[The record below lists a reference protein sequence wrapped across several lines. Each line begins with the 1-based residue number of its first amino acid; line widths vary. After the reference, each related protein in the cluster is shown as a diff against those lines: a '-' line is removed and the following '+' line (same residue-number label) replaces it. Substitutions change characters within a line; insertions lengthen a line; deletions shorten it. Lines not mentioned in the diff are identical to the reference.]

1 MNKVIYYITMPYYIL
16 VFLASGIYHTIIG
29 GAEGLRIAMFLNKLD
44 LTPSEAK
51 AAIDSMEFLQD
62 HFCFTVKGGIYGRCR
77 KKSCEGHRYV
87 KNRTQY
93 QFFKD

>member
-16 VFLASGIYHTIIG
+16 VFLASVIYHTIIG
-29 GAEGLRIAMFLNKLD
+29 AAEGLRLAMFLNNLD

-51 AAIDSMEFLQD
+51 AAIKSMEFLQD

-77 KKSCEGHRYV
+77 KKSCEGHRSV